1 MNQKFEPL
9 IPYVTYNKKGYFLYS
24 LLINRFSF
32 LLLGMLYA
40 LNFYFNIISY
50 FSSSIA
56 FFIISVLLFIKDMI
70 DNQNRKLAAI
80 EGFKIFILI
89 HLINQERLIN
99 FIEPISEKE
108 LSIIHELL
116 NEINKEDSICILQQ
130 IYYEPDNHNL
140 ISSISIKIN
149 NLASFNSNINLI
161 KNNDGRIR

>member
-1 MNQKFEPL
+1 MNRKFEPL
-9 IPYVTYNKKGYFLYS
+9 IPYITYNKKGGFLYS

-32 LLLGMLYA
+32 LLLGILYA
-40 LNFYFNIISY
+40 LNFYFDIISY
-50 FSSSIA
+50 FSSSIT
-56 FFIISVLLFIKDMI
+56 FFIISILLFIKDMI

-99 FIEPISEKE
+99 FIKPISEKE

-116 NEINKEDSICILQQ
+116 NEINKHDSICILQQ

-149 NLASFNSNINLI
+149 NLAAFNSNINLI

>member
-149 NLASFNSNINLI
+149 NLAAFNSNINLI
-161 KNNDGRIR
+161 KK

>member
-149 NLASFNSNINLI
+149 NLAAFNSNINLI
-161 KNNDGRIR
+161 KNNDGKIR

>member
-32 LLLGMLYA
+32 LLLGMLYT

-89 HLINQERLIN
+89 NLINQERLIN

-108 LSIIHELL
+108 LSIIYELL

-130 IYYEPDNHNL
+130 IYYEPDNRNL

-149 NLASFNSNINLI
+149 NVASFNSNINLI